1 MFKNEGKK
9 ANKTFMETVKKL
21 QQKEKDSLKFN
32 Q

>member
-9 ANKTFMETVKKL
+9 ANKTFMEAVKKL